1 MGRTLKWSKTSF
13 DGLHSRG
20 RRRAGG
26 PSPTRKRLAEEQTPR
41 CQRPP
46 APRPRGVPGGGRRGR
61 RARPL
66 AAGRARHRLRQ
77 RRQPAYRRGAGRRPQ
92 VHRVAFGW
100 RTDHRRVDRAG
111 APLKAVGSEVDEFE
125 ATLPFKLD
133 PFQREAIDKLDAGV
147 GGVLVSAPTS
157 SGKTVVA
164 EYAIFRALREATK
177 VIYTTPLK
185 ALSNQKYHDFV
196 REYGE
201 RTVGLVTGENT
212 INDEAPVV
220 VMTTEILRNLIYDFP
235 RGSVWEEIVIQAPRS
250 IKLVG
255 LSATIGNYREIAEWM
270 AENRGGMETVF
281 HDVRPVELKM
291 WLSINNRF
299 LTLFKEGGGIDQRTW
314 SKAAEEEEAS
324 YRVGRFSRLPSND
337 LLKVIEE
344 LRRLDILP
352 SIYFI
357 FSRRG
362 CREALQRCSY
372 HELDLTTAEEKEAI
386 DRVAAQRLQGLKDH
400 DEEALFR
407 RMVDSRLLRRGL
419 AEHHAGLLPYHKE
432 MVEELFQRGLIKVV
446 FATETLS
453 LGINMPARGVVVS
466 SFTKFDGVS
475 FSNLTTGELTQL
487 MGRAGRRGIDV
498 IGHGVILKESDVE
511 IGTIYEVA
519 MGPTLV
525 VESKFLPSYNMA
537 LNLLRVYTPQE
548 AEALMQRSF
557 GQFQKRLAAEQTK
570 ERLANVRDQ
579 LADIRK
585 LWDDREV
592 SIEDVAQYFKLEDR
606 RRAIRIELRRL
617 RREAGAERR
626 GRRGRNTRAMG
637 PTGRIVQRLEVE
649 AKALLERQ
657 RKLKLVRSPRF
668 GELLQRYGEIRAQQ
682 QELDRGQRES
692 TGQMDEYP
700 RKLRR
705 LAKILAEAGF
715 LKDDKPTDKGLFAAR
730 VYGENTILVAEAV
743 SLGWFEGL
751 TPEELCAVIVM
762 LAAEDRERRGDR
774 RQERSPRRYPTP
786 AIAQTARLVR
796 SLYFRFAD
804 MERELDEPNLRQPSH
819 DYIDFA
825 YRWSSGEALDKIPLP
840 ANVDIGDAIKAMK
853 SLYSLLR
860 QLEFAL
866 RQARSPLLAVVSRA
880 VAQMERDVI
889 KRT

>member
-1 MGRTLKWSKTSF
+1 MKTVES
-13 DGLHSRG
+13 L
-20 RRRAGG
+20 
-26 PSPTRKRLAEEQTPR
+26 
-41 CQRPP
+41 
-46 APRPRGVPGGGRRGR
+46 
-61 RARPL
+61 
-66 AAGRARHRLRQ
+66 
-77 RRQPAYRRGAGRRPQ
+77 
-92 VHRVAFGW
+92 
-100 RTDHRRVDRAG
+100 VD
-111 APLKAVGSEVDEFE
+111 DFE
-125 ATLPFKLD
+125 ASLPFKLD
-133 PFQREAIDKLDAGV
+133 PFQREAIDKLDTGV

-164 EYAIFRALREATK
+164 EYAIFRALRDGSK

-212 INDEAPVV
+212 INDDAPVV
-220 VMTTEILRNLIYDFP
+220 VMTTEILRNLIYEDPARLDLVRYVVLDEVHYIDDFP
-235 RGSVWEEIVIQAPRS
+235 RGSVWEEIVIQAPRT
-250 IKLVG
+250 IKLIG
-255 LSATIGNYREIAEWM
+255 LSATIGNYREVAEWM
-270 AENRGGMETVF
+270 AENRGGMETIF
-281 HDVRPVELKM
+281 HNVRPVELKM
-291 WLSINNRF
+291 WLAIHNHF
-299 LTLFKEGGGIDQRTW
+299 LPLFKDDGGIDQRTW

-324 YRVGRFSRLPSND
+324 YRVGRFTRLPSND

-362 CREALQRCSY
+362 CREALQRCAY
-372 HELDLTTAEEKEAI
+372 HELDLTTPAEKDAI
-386 DRVAAQRLQGLKDH
+386 DQVAAERLLGLKDR
-400 DEEALFR
+400 DEEALFK

-475 FSNLTTGELTQL
+475 FSNLTTGEMTQL

-525 VESKFLPSYNMA
+525 VESKFLPTYNMA
-537 LNLLRVYTPQE
+537 LNLLRVYTPEE
-548 AEALMQRSF
+548 AEGLMERSF
-557 GQFQKRLAAEQTK
+557 GQFQKRLAADQTR
-570 ERLANVRDQ
+570 ERLGNVRARLD
-579 LADIRK
+579 DIRHM
-585 LWDDREV
+585 WDEADV
-592 SIEDVAQYFKLEDR
+592 SFEDVAQYYKLEDR
-606 RRAIRIELRRL
+606 LRAIRIEMRRL

-626 GRRGRNTRAMG
+626 SRRGHRTRAQG
-637 PTGRIVQRLEVE
+637 HSSRLLQRLEIE
-649 AKALLERQ
+649 AKGLLERQ
-657 RKLKLVRSPRF
+657 RKLKVVRSPRF
-668 GELLQRYGEIRAQQ
+668 GEHLQRYGEIRTLQK
-682 QELDRGQRES
+682 ELEAGEREA
-692 TGQMDEYP
+692 TGQMDEYA
-700 RKLRR
+700 RMLRR
-705 LAKILAEAGF
+705 LSKILTETGF
-715 LKDDKPTDKGLFAAR
+715 LADNRPTDKGLFASR

-743 SLGWFEGL
+743 WAGWLEGL
-751 TPEELCAVIVM
+751 TPEELSAVLVM
-762 LAAEDRERRGDR
+762 LAAEDRERGRGR
-774 RQERSPRRYPTP
+774 GAAAAGPRRYPTP

-804 MERELDEPNLRQPSH
+804 MEKELDEPNLRQPSH

-825 YRWSSGEALDKIPLP
+825 YRWSAGEPLDKIPLP

-866 RQARSPLLAVVSRA
+866 RQAKSPLLDTVAHA
-880 VAQMERDVI
+880 VARMERDVI

>member
-1 MGRTLKWSKTSF
+1 MK
-13 DGLHSRG
+13 
-20 RRRAGG
+20 
-26 PSPTRKRLAEEQTPR
+26 PVE
-41 CQRPP
+41 
-46 APRPRGVPGGGRRGR
+46 
-61 RARPL
+61 PL
-66 AAGRARHRLRQ
+66 
-77 RRQPAYRRGAGRRPQ
+77 
-92 VHRVAFGW
+92 V
-100 RTDHRRVDRAG
+100 
-111 APLKAVGSEVDEFE
+111 EEFE
-125 ATLPFKLD
+125 GTLPFKLD
-133 PFQREAIDKLDAGV
+133 PFQREAIEKLDNGA

-164 EYAIFRALREATK
+164 EYAIFRALRDGTK

-201 RTVGLVTGENT
+201 QRVGLVTGENT

-220 VMTTEILRNLIYDFP
+220 VMTTEILRNLIYEDPKRLDLVNYVVLDEVHYIDDFP

-255 LSATIGNYREIAEWM
+255 LSATIGNYREIADWM

-281 HDVRPVELKM
+281 HNVRPVELKM
-291 WLSINNRF
+291 WLAIQNR
-299 LTLFKEGGGIDQRTW
+299 LLPLFKGDGGIDQRTW
-314 SKAAEEEEAS
+314 TKAAEEEEAS
-324 YRVGRFSRLPSND
+324 YRIGRFTRLPSND

-498 IGHGVILKESDVE
+498 IGHGVVLKESDVE

-537 LNLLRVYTPQE
+537 LNLLRVYTPAE
-548 AEALMQRSF
+548 AEGLMERSF
-557 GQFQKRLAAEQTK
+557 GQFQKRIAADRTR
-570 ERLANVRDQ
+570 ERLLNVRARLD
-579 LADIRK
+579 DIRRM
-585 LWDDREV
+585 WDDAEI
-592 SIEDVAQYFKLEDR
+592 SLDDVAQYFKLEDR

-617 RREAGAERR
+617 RRDAGAERR
-626 GRRGRNTRAMG
+626 HRRGRQTRAQG
-637 PTGRIVQRLEVE
+637 PSSKVVQKLEIE
-649 AKALLERQ
+649 AKGLLERQ
-657 RKLKLVRSPRF
+657 RKLHLVRSPRF
-668 GELLQRYGEIRAQQ
+668 GEYLQRYGEIRGLQR
-682 QELDRGQRES
+682 ELDAGEREAS
-692 TGQMDEYP
+692 GQMDEYA

-705 LAKILAEAGF
+705 LCRILSETGF
-715 LKDDKPTDKGLFAAR
+715 LADNRPTAKGLFASR

-743 SLGWFEGL
+743 WAGWLEGL
-751 TPEELCAVIVM
+751 TSEELCAVLVM
-762 LAAEDRERRGDR
+762 LAAEDRERGRGR
-774 RQERSPRRYPTP
+774 GAPAGPRRYPTP
-786 AIAQTARLVR
+786 AISQTARLVR

-804 MERELDEPNLRQPSH
+804 MEKDLDEPNLRQPSH

-825 YRWSSGEALDKIPLP
+825 YRWSAGEPLDQIPLP

-866 RQARSPLLAVVSRA
+866 RQAKSPLLDVVSRA

>member
-1 MGRTLKWSKTSF
+1 MKTVES
-13 DGLHSRG
+13 L
-20 RRRAGG
+20 
-26 PSPTRKRLAEEQTPR
+26 
-41 CQRPP
+41 
-46 APRPRGVPGGGRRGR
+46 
-61 RARPL
+61 
-66 AAGRARHRLRQ
+66 
-77 RRQPAYRRGAGRRPQ
+77 
-92 VHRVAFGW
+92 
-100 RTDHRRVDRAG
+100 
-111 APLKAVGSEVDEFE
+111 VDEFA
-125 ATLPFKLD
+125 ATLPFELD
-133 PFQREAIDKLDAGV
+133 GFQREAIDKLDRGQ

-157 SGKTVVA
+157 SGKTIVA
-164 EYAIFRALREATK
+164 EYAIFRALREGAK
-177 VIYTTPLK
+177 VLYTTPLK

-196 REYGE
+196 RAYGPS
-201 RTVGLVTGENT
+201 TVGLVTGENT
-212 INDEAPVV
+212 INDDAPVV
-220 VMTTEILRNLIYDFP
+220 VMTTEILRNLIYEDPARLDLVRYVVLDEVHYIDDFP
-235 RGSVWEEIVIQAPRS
+235 RGSVWEEIVIQAPRT

-291 WLSINNRF
+291 WLAINNRF
-299 LTLFKEGGGIDQRTW
+299 YPLFKDDGGIEQRTW
-314 SKAAEEEEAS
+314 SKAAQEEEAS
-324 YRVGRFSRLPSND
+324 YRIGGYRGLPSND
-337 LLKVIEE
+337 LLHVIEQ
-344 LRRLDILP
+344 LRGLEMLP
-352 SIYFI
+352 AIYFI

-362 CREALQRCSY
+362 CREALQRCAY
-372 HELDLTTAEEKEAI
+372 HELDLTTAAEKEAI
-386 DRVAAQRLQGLKDH
+386 DRVAAERLQGLKDK

-407 RMVDSRLLRRGL
+407 RMVDARLLRRGM

-466 SFTKFDGVS
+466 SFTKFDGVN

-498 IGHGVILKESDVE
+498 IGHGVILKEADVE
-511 IGTIYEVA
+511 VGTIYEVA

-537 LNLLRVYTPQE
+537 LNLLRVYTPAE

-557 GQFQKRLAAEQTK
+557 GQYQKRLASAANE
-570 ERLANVRDQ
+570 ERLTNVRDG
-579 LADIRK
+579 LEDARRMWEGDG
-585 LWDDREV
+585 V
-592 SIEDVAQYFKLEDR
+592 SLDDVAQYFKLEER

-617 RREAGAERR
+617 RRDAGAERR
-626 GRRGRNTRAMG
+626 ARRQRRSRALGHAGRLA
-637 PTGRIVQRLEVE
+637 QRLEVE
-649 AKALLERQ
+649 AKGLLERQ
-657 RKLKLVRSPRF
+657 RKLKVVRSPQF
-668 GELLQRYGEIRAQQ
+668 GELLQKYGEIRALQ
-682 QELDRGQRES
+682 QELDRGQREA

-705 LAKILAEAGF
+705 LEKILTEAGF
-715 LKDDKPTDKGLFAAR
+715 LKADRPTDKGLFAAR

-804 MERELDEPNLRQPSH
+804 MERDLDEPNLRQPSH

-840 ANVDIGDAIKAMK
+840 PNVDIGDAIKAMK
-853 SLYSLLR
+853 ALYSLLR
-860 QLEFAL
+860 QLEFAI
-866 RQARSPLLAVVSRA
+866 RQARSPLLDTVSRA
-880 VAQMERDVI
+880 VALMERDVI
-889 KRT
+889 KRTY

>member
-1 MGRTLKWSKTSF
+1 M
-13 DGLHSRG
+13 
-20 RRRAGG
+20 
-26 PSPTRKRLAEEQTPR
+26 
-41 CQRPP
+41 
-46 APRPRGVPGGGRRGR
+46 
-61 RARPL
+61 
-66 AAGRARHRLRQ
+66 
-77 RRQPAYRRGAGRRPQ
+77 
-92 VHRVAFGW
+92 
-100 RTDHRRVDRAG
+100 
-111 APLKAVGSEVDEFE
+111 KAVGPRVEDFE

-133 PFQREAIDKLDAGV
+133 PFQIEAIDKLDTGV

-164 EYAIFRALREATK
+164 EYAIFRALREGTK

-201 RTVGLVTGENT
+201 QRVGLVTGENT

-220 VMTTEILRNLIYDFP
+220 VMTTEILRNLIYEDPKRLDAVNYVVLDEVHYIDDFP

-281 HDVRPVELKM
+281 HNVRPVELKM
-291 WLSINNRF
+291 WLSIHNRF
-299 LTLFKEGGGIDQRTW
+299 LTLFKGDGGIDQATW

-344 LRRLDILP
+344 LRRLEILP

-386 DRVAAQRLQGLKDH
+386 DRVAAERLLGLKDR
-400 DEEALFR
+400 DEESLFR

-511 IGTIYEVA
+511 VGTIYEIA

-537 LNLLRVYTPQE
+537 LNLLRVYTPDE
-548 AEALMQRSF
+548 AEGLMERSF
-557 GQFQKRLAAEQTK
+557 GQFQKRLAVDRTR
-570 ERLANVRDQ
+570 ERLANVRAR
-579 LADIRK
+579 LEDIRRI
-585 LWDDREV
+585 WDDADV
-592 SIEDVAQYFKLEDR
+592 SIDDVAQYYKLEDR

-617 RREAGAERR
+617 RRDAGSERRNRR
-626 GRRGRNTRAMG
+626 GRHTRAQG
-637 PTGRIVQRLEVE
+637 PSSRLVQKLEVE
-649 AKALLERQ
+649 AKGLLERQ
-657 RKLKLVRSPRF
+657 KKLKVVRSPRF
-668 GELLQRYGEIRAQQ
+668 GEHLQRFGEVRGLQR
-682 QELDRGQRES
+682 ELDAGEREA
-692 TGQMDEYP
+692 TGQMDEYA

-705 LAKILAEAGF
+705 LCRILAETGF
-715 LKDDKPTDKGLFAAR
+715 LSANRPTDKGLFAAR
-730 VYGENTILVAEAV
+730 VYGENTILVTEAV
-743 SLGWFEGL
+743 WAGWLEGL
-751 TPEELCAVIVM
+751 TSEELCAVLVM
-762 LAAEDRERRGDR
+762 LAAEDRERGRRGGAPTG
-774 RQERSPRRYPTP
+774 PRRYPTP

-804 MERELDEPNLRQPSH
+804 MEKDLDEPNLRQPSH

-825 YRWSSGEALDKIPLP
+825 YRWSAGEPLDQIPLP
-840 ANVDIGDAIKAMK
+840 SNVDIGDAIKAMK

-866 RQARSPLLAVVSRA
+866 RQAKSPLLDVVSRA